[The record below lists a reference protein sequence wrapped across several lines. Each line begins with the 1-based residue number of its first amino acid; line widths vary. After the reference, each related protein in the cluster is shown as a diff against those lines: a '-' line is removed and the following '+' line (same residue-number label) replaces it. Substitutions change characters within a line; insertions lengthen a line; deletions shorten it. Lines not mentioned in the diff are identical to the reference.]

1 MSEAKQVAF
10 KLSKEKGLTYING
23 YDHPHIIAGQ
33 GTLGLEIVEQ
43 VPDIDAIVV
52 PTGGG
57 GLLAGVSVA
66 VKTLYPHIKIIV
78 SWQRCN
84 TGVFNVLGVVSRG
97 LRLKSAPVTP
107 TPWPM
112 GNRYSPVTKAH
123 WLTVWRSPRLVTTL
137 GKRHE
142 VYWIKL

>member
-1 MSEAKQVAF
+1 MNEAKQVAF

-78 SWQRCN
+78 S
-84 TGVFNVLGVVSRG
+84 GVSHAHIWVCSTFWVWFLGGWGWKVRQ
-97 LRLKSAPVTP
+97 L
-107 TPWPM
+107 
-112 GNRYSPVTKAH
+112 H
-123 WLTVWRSPRLVTTL
+123 PRL
-137 GKRHE
+137 G
-142 VYWIKL
+142 

>member
-10 KLSKEKGLTYING
+10 KLSKEKSLTYING

-78 SWQRCN
+78 SWQRCSYM
-84 TGVFNVLGVVSRG
+84 V
-97 LRLKSAPVTP
+97 PP
-107 TPWPM
+107 TYGRVQRFW
-112 GNRYSPVTKAH
+112 V
-123 WLTVWRSPRLVTTL
+123 
-137 GKRHE
+137 
-142 VYWIKL
+142 

>member
-1 MSEAKQVAF
+1 MNEAKQVAF
-10 KLSKEKGLTYING
+10 KLSKDKGLTYING

-78 SWQRCN
+78 SWQRCS
-84 TGVFNVLGVVSRG
+84 GVKSVLNILGVVSGGWSWKVRQ
-97 LRLKSAPVTP
+97 L
-107 TPWPM
+107 
-112 GNRYSPVTKAH
+112 H
-123 WLTVWRSPRLVTTL
+123 
-137 GKRHE
+137 
-142 VYWIKL
+142 